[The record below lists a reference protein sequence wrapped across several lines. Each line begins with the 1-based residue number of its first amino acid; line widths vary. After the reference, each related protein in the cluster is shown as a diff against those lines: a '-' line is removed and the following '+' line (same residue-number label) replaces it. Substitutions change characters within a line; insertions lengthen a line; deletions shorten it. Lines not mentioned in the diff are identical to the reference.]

1 MVVYL
6 VGGLNELD
14 QIPCRRT
21 RDYRI
26 DNCPTREVVQD
37 LEEPWERERR
47 IERVK
52 QTMQAK
58 LRKNEC

>member
-1 MVVYL
+1 MVYY
-6 VGGLNELD
+6 VGGLKEIEAL
-14 QIPCRRT
+14 PFRRT

-26 DNCPTREVVQD
+26 DNCPTSEVVQD
-37 LEEPWERERR
+37 LEEPWEKEKR

-52 QTMQAK
+52 QMMQAK